1 MSVALPNGV
10 LLALATAYGTPVT
23 MSALS
28 NANPAVATVTDT
40 TGFTDGD
47 YVEVTSG
54 WSRLNQRVVRLTS
67 VSASPETMALEGI
80 NTTDTEDYPAGSG
93 TGSVREISTFTQIS
107 QILELTTSGGD
118 QQFVTYSF
126 LEQDFESQLPTVQSP
141 ITITMQIADD
151 PTLAGYIAL
160 KAAAES
166 RELTALRAT
175 LPDGSKLL
183 YNGYVSFNETPS
195 MTKNQ
200 LMAVTATFSLQS
212 RPVRYAS

>member
-1 MSVALPNGV
+1 MSVSLPNGV
-10 LLALATAYGTPVT
+10 LLALATAYSSPVT
-23 MSALS
+23 MSAIT
-28 NANPAVATVTDT
+28 NANPAVATLSDT
-40 TGFTDGD
+40 TGRADGD

-54 WSRLNQRVVRLTS
+54 WSRLNQRVVRLDN
-67 VSASPETMALEGI
+67 VSASPETVQFEGI
-80 NTTDTEDYPAGSG
+80 DTGDTESYPPGSGAGSI
-93 TGSVREISTFTQIS
+93 REITTWTQIA

-151 PTLAGYIAL
+151 PTLAGYQAL
-160 KAAAES
+160 KAAAEA

-212 RPVRYAS
+212 RPVRYAD